1 MASKPN
7 SAVIASRISEAVE
20 QTALI
25 NDMIRALQAKSQALM
40 DECWEFTREVAPTE
54 DLARTLFDSVR
65 AIEEHRTQ
73 TDVSEEARNR
83 FRDLLAGDAVLK
95 ECLRAGNVAPGA
107 TEAQV
112 APAPATPPLSAAPA
126 APAAAAPATGVPEG
140 QVPVQPA
147 KTAEVPSDGGRT
159 PRRVAIPREGST
171 SKPPARRAALAPA
184 AASGKTVPPAIT
196 EVDVDA
202 VRHDER
208 RGHAVSDA
216 VFDDFIVTSR
226 SEVYNVA
233 GISPYL
239 AKDGGAGLVFEIAV
253 YSFRNGLSDPF
264 EDSGGL
270 KKWRKKLS
278 AVVYERLSK
287 LLGGKDVSD
296 EQPTVSPP
304 APDAVPDASES
315 LAPVNEEARS
325 TPAEAAAAAPPVQ
338 PEGQVQVAEHP
349 PASAPA
355 AAARATLVVP
365 PHVRRPVPPRPALPA
380 SSGSPAEDRGKGAQ
394 RALDDAPLDARASV
408 PKDAD
413 PVRETARAAAP
424 PEPGSSPPVRRG
436 PVFGA
441 PPVFRD
447 TRPQPSSV
455 PPSVDPDDDASFG
468 DEDGLPSGEAVPIE
482 LIAAQ
487 AASQSGRPR
496 PAARGKPP
504 PDPFD

>member
-40 DECWEFTREVAPTE
+40 DECWEFTKDAAPTE

-95 ECLRAGNVAPGA
+95 ECLRAGNASTPGA
-107 TEAQV
+107 TEAKV
-112 APAPATPPLSAAPA
+112 APEAATSLLSAAPA
-126 APAAAAPATGVPEG
+126 ASPATGAPEVQVPE
-140 QVPVQPA
+140 QPA
-147 KTAEVPSDGGRT
+147 KTAEAPSDGGKT
-159 PRRVAIPREGST
+159 PRRVAIPRETST
-171 SKPPARRAALAPA
+171 SKPPARRAALVPA
-184 AASGKTVPPAIT
+184 AASGKSVPPAIT
-196 EVDVDA
+196 EGDVDA

-208 RGHAVSDA
+208 RGHAVEDA
-216 VFDDFIVTSR
+216 VFDDFVVTSR
-226 SEVYNVA
+226 ADVYSVA

-253 YSFRNGLSDPF
+253 YSYRNGLPDPF
-264 EDSGGL
+264 EDSGGV

-287 LLGGKDVSD
+287 LVGRADASAVTPTVAPPATEPVPDVS
-296 EQPTVSPP
+296 
-304 APDAVPDASES
+304 AS
-315 LAPVNEEARS
+315 LAPVDEEASS
-325 TPAEAAAAAPPVQ
+325 TPTEAAAVGPPVQ
-338 PEGQVQVAEHP
+338 PDDRVQVAAEP
-349 PASAPA
+349 PASPPA
-355 AAARATLVVP
+355 AAARATPVVP

-380 SSGSPAEDRGKGAQ
+380 SSGPPAEDRGQGAQ
-394 RALDDAPLDARASV
+394 RALVDAPLDAKAST
-408 PKDAD
+408 PKDPE
-413 PVRETARAAAP
+413 PVRETARAA
-424 PEPGSSPPVRRG
+424 EPREHGLPPPVRRG

-441 PPVFRD
+441 PPVFKD
-447 TRPQPSSV
+447 ARPQPSSTPPV
-455 PPSVDPDDDASFG
+455 PDDDDASFG

-504 PDPFD
+504 PDPFE